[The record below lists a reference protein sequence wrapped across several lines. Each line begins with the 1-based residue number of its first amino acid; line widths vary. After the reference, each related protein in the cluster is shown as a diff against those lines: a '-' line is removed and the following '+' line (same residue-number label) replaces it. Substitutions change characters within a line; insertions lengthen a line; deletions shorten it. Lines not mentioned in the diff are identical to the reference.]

1 MDDDL
6 FGDEDLAD
14 DEPSGSDAVLAAID
28 GGIGQALKADP
39 EPEFSSV
46 YEFFEDHLSLL
57 YARKWEHAGKTRAW
71 CPRWF
76 EHAEAVSR
84 LEAVWRAYESL
95 RLDPTLG
102 MSVWWRDHL
111 DPHMN
116 ALTNPEGPFEG
127 CTTHE
132 HRPRTTSMP
141 YERLDDDLVR
151 AAMSVDGTT
160 DR

>member
-1 MDDDL
+1 M
-6 FGDEDLAD
+6 
-14 DEPSGSDAVLAAID
+14 
-28 GGIGQALKADP
+28 
-39 EPEFSSV
+39 
-46 YEFFEDHLSLL
+46 EDHLSLL
-57 YARKWEHAGKTRAW
+57 YARKWEFAGKSRLW
-71 CPRWF
+71 CRRWF

-127 CTTHE
+127 CSPTLTTPG
-132 HRPRTTSMP
+132 RQLCPVTVWTTTSSEP
-141 YERLDDDLVR
+141 
-151 AAMSVDGTT
+151 
-160 DR
+160 